1 MSESELQ
8 WLNRGFFSLV
18 RLSPFFFP
26 SLSLFFLSHYKQ
38 AQEGGN
44 FLFFLYIHL
53 NFFSF
58 KISVLSNNSIYQKV
72 AYSTMSTSPTL
83 FDTSSSSAATRLASP
98 QQKIMDTKPRKLRSH
113 GNQPQQQ
120 QKPSNANNNTNNKKV
135 CIHGAV
141 LSVHVLNKKS

>member
-1 MSESELQ
+1 MVKS
-8 WLNRGFFSLV
+8 
-18 RLSPFFFP
+18 RLFLSCSSPPFFFF
-26 SLSLFFLSHYKQ
+26 SFSFLSFSLQ
-38 AQEGGN
+38 TSTRGWQFP
-44 FLFFLYIHL
+44 FLFIYPFKL
-53 NFFSF
+53 FSF

-120 QKPSNANNNTNNKKV
+120 QKPSNANNNMNNKKV
-135 CIHGAV
+135 CIHDAV
-141 LSVHVLNKKS
+141 LSIHVLNKKS